1 MSRERDILKNTAIYA
16 IGNFGSKIL
25 VYVIVLIYT
34 HYITPNELGYYDIIL
49 VTISLVL
56 PIAMCSLD
64 EGIYRWLIGVK
75 DEILL
80 KLYQLVQKR

>member
-34 HYITPNELGYYDIIL
+34 HYITPNE
-49 VTISLVL
+49 
-56 PIAMCSLD
+56 
-64 EGIYRWLIGVK
+64 
-75 DEILL
+75 
-80 KLYQLVQKR
+80 